1 MTRFPRFALAGLAA
15 LALSGCLSLGKEPPD
30 SLLNLTPTRQA
41 AAGTGST
48 GTAENA
54 LAILELQA
62 PQKLNVTRVPVTTSD
77 SSLAYLKD
85 AEWVEKPARLFG
97 RLLADT
103 VRAKGNRL
111 LVGGTDLEFTA
122 ASKLS
127 GTLSAMEYDAATG
140 SAIVR
145 FDAVLIGNDSNVTT
159 RRFEATVPGVAPEA
173 QAVGIALNQ
182 AANQV
187 ANDVAEWVG

>member
-1 MTRFPRFALAGLAA
+1 MTRFSRFALAGLAA
-15 LALSGCLSLGKEPPD
+15 LALSGCLSLGKDPPD

-140 SAIVR
+140 SAVVR

-159 RRFEATVPGVAPEA
+159 RRFEATVPGVTPEA

>member
-15 LALSGCLSLGKEPPD
+15 LALSGCLSLGKDPPD

-145 FDAVLIGNDSNVTT
+145 LDAVLIGNDSNVTT